1 LPEDEGVLIYVSCES
16 GFPIVS
22 WDPYFP
28 DITKKSTWE
37 DRQMAESKNLVNV
50 TDDSFQKDVL
60 DAEVPTIVDF
70 WASWC
75 GPCRMIAPLFEELA
89 NEYVGKVKFAKVNV
103 DENPKTPSNFG
114 VRGIP
119 TVIMFKGGKAVDQIV
134 GAVPKTQLENMVKKT
149 L

>member
-1 LPEDEGVLIYVSCES
+1 
-16 GFPIVS
+16 
-22 WDPYFP
+22 
-28 DITKKSTWE
+28 
-37 DRQMAESKNLVNV
+37 MAEGKNLINV
-50 TDDSFQKDVL
+50 TDASFQKEVL
-60 DAEVPTIVDF
+60 EAEVPTIVDF

-75 GPCRMIAPLFEELA
+75 GPCRMIGPLFEELS

-119 TVIMFKGGKAVDQIV
+119 TVIMFKGGKAVDQVV